1 MASLIA
7 NLTNFADQVTQ
18 LQLPDGTIA
27 TMELIY
33 QGAPERWIMNIA
45 YAPLSFT
52 ANGIGLCCYPN
63 VLRQWKE
70 ILPFGI
76 ACVTADQT
84 DPFDINDF
92 ASGRA
97 TMYILTQADVATI
110 ESTVFGGPQI

>member
-1 MASLIA
+1 MASQIT
-7 NLTNFADQVTQ
+7 NLTNFADQITQ

-33 QGAPERWIMNIA
+33 QGATERWITNVS
-45 YAPLSFT
+45 YGSFT
-52 ANGIGLCCYPN
+52 ANSIGLCCYPN
-63 VLRQWKE
+63 ILRQWKE

-92 ASGRA
+92 STGRVSIYLLDQ
-97 TMYILTQADVATI
+97 TDISTI
-110 ESTVFGGPQI
+110 ENTVFGGSQV